1 MSPQAGRRPH
11 VVVLTSFLPWPL
23 ASGGQVRQFHL
34 LDAARRRAR
43 ISLVVDHVGW
53 GTPQQRAELAERW
66 PDVSLWP
73 GPHDPHATSDGDAAP
88 GAASG
93 AAVREVAGLR
103 LRLRRLR
110 ARLDPDRSKL
120 RTWRH
125 PEVERALARALQDSP
140 DLLQVEF
147 VQTARYLP
155 AVTPCPVLLVAHDV
169 VSRRDRRAR
178 RVRGVARHVEVGD
191 WRARRHERAALHRA
205 DAVVVTST
213 EDLAA
218 ARRLGAVQA
227 SIVPN
232 GASDRLLDIAAGGAA
247 TRLVFVASAGHEPN
261 LDAVS
266 WWSEAVVPVADGLP
280 PLCVVGAGWE
290 AHAPQRGVE
299 FLGYV
304 DDLAEVL
311 QSAVVVAPLRVGG
324 GTKVKM
330 VEAMVAGRPIAA
342 TPVAVEGLPVRDGV
356 EALVTETPAV
366 LAAAVRRLL
375 DDAELRQRL
384 GTAARAAAR
393 DLVWSRVAARMDA
406 VYDGLLR

>member
-11 VVVLTSFLPWPL
+11 IVVLTSFLPWPL

-73 GPHDPHATSDGDAAP
+73 GPHDPHAVSVVDAPSD
-88 GAASG
+88 

-103 LRLRRLR
+103 LALRRLR

-147 VQTARYLP
+147 LQTARYVP
-155 AVTPCPVLLVAHDV
+155 AATPCPVLLVAHDV

-191 WRARRHERAALHRA
+191 WRARRHERAALRRA

-232 GASDRLLDIAAGGAA
+232 GASDRLLDVRVGGAA
-247 TRLVFVASAGHEPN
+247 RRLVFVASAGHEPN

-266 WWSEAVVPVADGLP
+266 WWSEAVVPVADDLP
-280 PLCVVGAGWE
+280 PLRVAGAGWE
-290 AHAPQRGVE
+290 GHGPQQGVE

-356 EALVTETPAV
+356 EALVAETPAA
-366 LAAAVRRLL
+366 LATAVRRLL